1 MATQVAFSTWQ
12 TGIALLFASE
22 DFTRVFTA
30 AVYALSGGKDHP
42 EILTGAF
49 ANGFSFKNP
58 GFGPNFWTFSGTGL
72 TLHVDLGGVRAVVST
87 PTIAGSG
94 LSPSI
99 AADSRLA
106 ARVTNNLA
114 SAIGRDMWLRTFLA
128 PYPGACQQPAPR
140 T

>member
-22 DFTRVFTA
+22 DFTRAFTA
-30 AVYALSGGKDHP
+30 AVSALSGGKAHP

-49 ANGFSFKNP
+49 SNGFSFKNP
-58 GFGPNFWTFSGTGL
+58 GFGPNFWTFANTGL
-72 TLHVDLGGVRAVVST
+72 TLHVDLSGVRAAVAT
-87 PTIAGSG
+87 PTIVGAE
-94 LSPSI
+94 LRATM
-99 AADSRLA
+99 AADSLLA

-128 PYPGACQQPAPR
+128 PYPRSAPNDPPR